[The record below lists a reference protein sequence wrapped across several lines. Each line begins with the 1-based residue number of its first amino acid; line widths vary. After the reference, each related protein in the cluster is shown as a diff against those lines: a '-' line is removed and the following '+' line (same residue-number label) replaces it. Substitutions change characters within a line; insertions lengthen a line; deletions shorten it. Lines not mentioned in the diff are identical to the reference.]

1 MRKKKSSLDQSQSS
15 IASDRSRTVR
25 LKLKEP
31 SRDSVCSSNSKFNTN
46 QTHMFEPQLIS
57 MNLKINRSSKIE
69 LANQLIK
76 ISDLESSSP
85 GELSDV
91 ADPVNQNK
99 ITEE

>member
-15 IASDRSRTVR
+15 IASDKSRTVR

-31 SRDSVCSSNSKFNTN
+31 SRDSACSTNSKFNTP

-57 MNLKINRSSKIE
+57 MNLKTRSSKVE
-69 LANQLIK
+69 LVTQPIK
-76 ISDLESSSP
+76 ISELESSSP

-91 ADPVNQNK
+91 ATPVS
-99 ITEE
+99 